1 MAEHDV
7 LSANEEY
14 FVQQNGQR
22 TLADGFVL
30 DQDLVFLVVSGQIDV
45 LLQNKD
51 EAWQVFKTVNAGAAL
66 PVVSLHKLCRLYAT
80 PVKIFTKHES
90 HLLVFRKSEVA
101 AELFGPLKRSL
112 LAKIEAQR
120 GLHMLYGPGLASADT
135 AGGSQASPHLMI
147 VLAMVC
153 QMKVS
158 RLGERVV
165 QKGEIPKGLHL
176 VVEGEAQ
183 AVYDDAV

>member
-14 FVQQNGQR
+14 FVQYGSQGTR
-22 TLADGFVL
+22 ADGFIL

-45 LLQNKD
+45 LLQHKD
-51 EAWQVFKTVNAGAAL
+51 KTWQIFKTVNAGVAL

-80 PVKIFTKHES
+80 SVKIFIKHDS
-90 HLLVFRKSEVA
+90 HLLSFRKSEVG

-120 GLHMLYGPGLASADT
+120 GLDMLYGPGLASADT

-153 QMKVS
+153 
-158 RLGERVV
+158 
-165 QKGEIPKGLHL
+165 
-176 VVEGEAQ
+176 
-183 AVYDDAV
+183 